1 MQCDAMPS
9 DRGAGL
15 FDAQGAARRAARREA
30 QFAATK
36 AGRLM
41 QTMTR
46 LAKDQNPLA
55 LAFG

>member
-1 MQCDAMPS
+1 MNDEQVLLSPRQQRAEM
-9 DRGAGL
+9 R
-15 FDAQGAARRAARREA
+15 ARRAARREA